1 MGKLPKIIIAA
12 AAVAVVALAAVL
24 VAVGSGGGGGGG
36 GEATSP
42 AAAGGDGGAATGKTR
57 TVLVS
62 SGREPAPS
70 SPGPVL
76 HVLDLKG
83 PVPSGPVAATVLS
96 DENCEPDA
104 DGVSHCITRLRLAD
118 GATLTVRHPHRMM
131 EVSCLEPGERVTVR
145 PA

>member
-1 MGKLPKIIIAA
+1 MGKLPKIIIVAA
-12 AAVAVVALAAVL
+12 TVAVVALAAVL
-24 VAVGSGGGGGGG
+24 VAVGSGGGGGG
-36 GEATSP
+36 ETTSP
-42 AAAGGDGGAATGKTR
+42 AAAGGEGGAATGKTR

-62 SGREPAPS
+62 TGAEPSPS

-83 PVPSGPVAATVLS
+83 PVPHGPVTATVLS

-104 DGVSHCITRLRLAD
+104 DGVSHCINRLRLAD

-131 EVSCLEPGERVTVR
+131 EVSCLEPGEHVTVR

>member
-12 AAVAVVALAAVL
+12 ATIAVVALAAVL
-24 VAVGSGGGGGGG
+24 VAVGSGGGGGG
-36 GEATSP
+36 EATSP
-42 AAAGGDGGAATGKTR
+42 AAAGGEGGAATGKAR

-62 SGREPAPS
+62 TGAEPAPS

-83 PVPSGPVAATVLS
+83 PVPRGPVAATVLS

-104 DGVSHCITRLRLAD
+104 DGVSHCVNRLRLAD
-118 GATLTVRHPHRMM
+118 GAMLTVRHPHRMM
-131 EVSCLEPGERVTVR
+131 EVSCLEPGEHVTVR